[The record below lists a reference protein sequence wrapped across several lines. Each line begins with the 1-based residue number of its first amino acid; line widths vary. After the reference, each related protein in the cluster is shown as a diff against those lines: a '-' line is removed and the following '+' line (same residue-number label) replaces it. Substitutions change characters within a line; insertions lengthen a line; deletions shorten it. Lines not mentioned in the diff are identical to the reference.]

1 MLLKHKGN
9 TEETAKLRAT
19 LVEKEVA
26 LKQLAAIETQLQESI
41 SSLYAE
47 QEAALELIEDI
58 EIELKKF

>member
-1 MLLKHKGN
+1 
-9 TEETAKLRAT
+9 LRAT